1 MSELERH
8 KTIGKPN
15 PDKNSKLFFKTS
27 MCPYSQRGGC
37 PKEDCSYAHD
47 PQELRSRPN
56 LEKTKMCNSVD

>member
-47 PQELRSRPN
+47 P
-56 LEKTKMCNSVD
+56 